1 MIIYA
6 HIRVSG
12 IEKLNE
18 RLKNNQNKSSTDGFM
33 LSIWMIYVIC
43 ITYFSNSQPGSVV
56 CVRADE

>member
-33 LSIWMIYVIC
+33 LSIWMIYVIW